1 MWRAVGQGT
10 DDKVSPGPG
19 TAPNSARRAVSRT
32 PIRTILAMV
41 AACWLCA
48 VAPGMAPAAVTPTGA
63 SIQPS
68 LLPDRLGASTS
79 LTLAFRFSGGE
90 EGVPAPLSGMVVH
103 LPAGLTVNLRGVRT
117 CARSRLQSKGAAGC
131 PSGSLVGRGHAL
143 MSVHAGSLAVPEEA
157 TVTVFRGPNRGSHPT
172 FEIFGQGETPLDQ
185 SSISTAVLE
194 PDGAPY
200 GSKLTVTIPPIPT
213 LVLEPNASVVS
224 MSVTVGGVGRN
235 PRAHAAAGAI
245 LVPRR
250 CPAGGFP
257 FAASFTFADHSTA
270 DASAPAACP

>member
-1 MWRAVGQGT
+1 MRDLGHET
-10 DDKVSPGPG
+10 DDEVEARARARANG
-19 TAPNSARRAVSRT
+19 ARRAVIRA
-32 PIRTILAMV
+32 PIRMTLALV

-48 VAPGMAPAAVTPTGA
+48 VAPGVAPAAVTPTGA
-63 SIQPS
+63 SIHPS
-68 LLPDRLGASTS
+68 LLPDRLGASTA
-79 LTLAFRFSGGE
+79 LTLAYRFSGGE

-117 CARSRLQSKGAAGC
+117 CAKSRLQRRGAAGC

-224 MSVTVGGVGRN
+224 MSVTVGGMGRN
-235 PRAHAAAGAI
+235 PRAHTAAGAI
-245 LVPRR
+245 LVPRS

-257 FAASFTFADHSTA
+257 FAASFTFADGSATS
-270 DASAPAACP
+270 ASATSACP